1 MANGTSNHGITIT
14 SRGTFTT
21 FSGTGTSPNQTYTF
35 FNANQGS
42 NLATTYTNF
51 NVVTKHNGAIW
62 STNYFIAS
70 SDRDI
75 KTNIEE
81 LLDSECLEKILL

>member
-1 MANGTSNHGITIT
+1 MA
-14 SRGTFTT
+14 TT
-21 FSGTGTSPNQTYTF
+21 F
-35 FNANQGS
+35 
-42 NLATTYTNF
+42 TNF

-75 KTNIEE
+75 RTGIEE
-81 LLDSECLEKILL
+81 LIDSKCLDKILLLKPSKYNYIDNKKIDSIKLTDI